1 MRYVVFSLLKKDFR
15 LMLASKF
22 FLLALGSLILY
33 SCYINLVYVRLDQEI
48 YPVYLYDPM
57 GVQST
62 ASSAAIRSESAEQ
75 MHQACSDG
83 YSVGIDASGRV
94 PRIYMVSSG
103 IRRTDNSRAAYA
115 VSLLFPDSETKTVVI
130 GTNTKEMKNRREIT
144 CEFLFFELSAV
155 GFLGLASTLF
165 KEKQM
170 GVIRVHSTLPV
181 SQTYI
186 VLSKLVLFL
195 AGQTG
200 ISWKWIRYHPMYHL
214 FMALKNAYFGMKP
227 AGNIYYAVCAAA
239 VLSLFMLVCRTLKHE
254 MAKEG

>member
-155 GFLGLASTLF
+155 GFLGLAST
-165 KEKQM
+165 
-170 GVIRVHSTLPV
+170 V
-181 SQTYI
+181 
-186 VLSKLVLFL
+186 
-195 AGQTG
+195 
-200 ISWKWIRYHPMYHL
+200 
-214 FMALKNAYFGMKP
+214 
-227 AGNIYYAVCAAA
+227 
-239 VLSLFMLVCRTLKHE
+239 
-254 MAKEG
+254 